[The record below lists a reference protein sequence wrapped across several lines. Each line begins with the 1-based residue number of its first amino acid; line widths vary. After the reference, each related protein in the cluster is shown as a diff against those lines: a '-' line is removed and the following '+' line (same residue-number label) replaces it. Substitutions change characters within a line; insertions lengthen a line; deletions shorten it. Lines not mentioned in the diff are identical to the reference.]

1 MSLIKK
7 ISDYFTS
14 PSNADEAGYWVYLR
28 CNKCNEPL
36 KVRVNLNHDLSVDYD
51 GPKGQSYFS
60 RKTVVGRTG
69 CFQRIEI
76 ELTFNQ
82 KRKLTNSE
90 VAGGTYIEVD
100 EYLAGVA
107 NQAT

>member
-1 MSLIKK
+1 MSLFKK

-14 PSNADEAGYWVYLR
+14 PSSADEASYWVYVR

-36 KVRVNLNHDLSVDYD
+36 KVRVNLHHDLSVDYD

-60 RKTVVGRTG
+60 RKTIVGRTG

-76 ELTFNQ
+76 ELIFNQ
-82 KRKLTNSE
+82 KRKLTNRE
-90 VAGGTYIEVD
+90 VAGGTYID
-100 EYLAGVA
+100 EDVYLAEVA
-107 NQAT
+107 NQAP

>member
-1 MSLIKK
+1 MSLFKK

-14 PSNADEAGYWVYLR
+14 PSSADEASYWVYVR

-36 KVRVNLNHDLSVDYD
+36 KVRVNLHHDLSVDYD

-60 RKTVVGRTG
+60 RKTIVGRTG

-82 KRKLTNSE
+82 KRKLTNRE
-90 VAGGTYIEVD
+90 VAGGIFIDED
-100 EYLAGVA
+100 EYLAEVA
-107 NQAT
+107 NQAP